1 MKTWTNL
8 FRSVLPLWLLAG
20 GSFIALAQEST
31 HDHNRCGQQLALEQL
46 YKRHPENLI
55 SVQAAE
61 QMVQDYVRQN
71 AGNLRVQE
79 DIIYIPVVVHVVW
92 KSAIQDISEAQIQS
106 QIEVLNEDYA
116 MTNLDRASLRSSFNS
131 LATNTQIQF
140 CLAETDPD
148 GNFTTGIIRKQTGKA
163 SFNDTDTAGWDGV
176 KDSNYGGSDP
186 WPRAQYLNMWVC
198 NLDPTAG
205 VLGYAYPPG
214 VGGSLDGVVMN
225 YRYFG
230 REGVVVPPYN
240 RGRTTTHEV
249 GHWLGLRHIW
259 GDGGCGVDDGISDT
273 PTASGPYFGC
283 PSSTATTCGS
293 LDLWENYMDYTDDR
307 CMVMFTEGQGVAMR
321 NILNTVRSSIPV
333 SPKCYFNTG
342 VEAPASALANG
353 LQLFPNPVTGNAL
366 QLVLNQATTTEGM
379 LQIFDA
385 TGRQMWNQL
394 QPAGLQQ
401 VTVQL
406 PNLPNGFY
414 LIQWSG
420 SDAEMT
426 QRFAVA
432 N

>member
-1 MKTWTNL
+1 MKTWTNFL
-8 FRSVLPLWLLAG
+8 RSALSLGLIAS
-20 GSFIALAQEST
+20 GSLVALAQSAT
-31 HDHNRCGQQLALEQL
+31 HDHQRCGQQHALEQL
-46 YKRHPENLI
+46 YERSPETRA

-61 QMVQDYVRQN
+61 QAVQDYVRQN

-92 KSAIQDISEAQIQS
+92 KSAIQNLSDAQIQS
-106 QIEVLNEDYA
+106 QIDVLNEDYA

-131 LATNTQIQF
+131 IAANTQIQF

-176 KDSNYGGSDP
+176 KESAYGGSDA
-186 WPRAQYLNMWVC
+186 WPRSQYLNMWVC
-198 NLDPTAG
+198 NLDPTSG

-214 VGGSLDGVVMN
+214 VAGALDGVVMN

-230 REGVVVPPYN
+230 REGVVIPPYN
-240 RGRTTTHEV
+240 LGRTTTHEV

-283 PSSTATTCGS
+283 PSPTATTCGS

-321 NILNTVRSSIPV
+321 NVLNTVRSSIPV

-342 VEAPASALANG
+342 VEEPALAVGNG
-353 LQLFPNPVTGNAL
+353 LQLFPNPVTGNVI
-366 QLVLNQATTTEGM
+366 QLVLEQAAATEGM

-385 TGRQMWNQL
+385 TGRQVWSQV
-394 QPAGLQQ
+394 QPAGWQQ
-401 VTVQL
+401 VSLLL
-406 PNLPNGFY
+406 PELPNGFY
-414 LIQWSG
+414 LLQWSG
-420 SDAEMT
+420 MNSEIT
-426 QRFAVA
+426 QRFVISK
-432 N
+432 